1 MQSPLCEEC
10 LKSKALCDICSKN
23 AEKNNLSKDEI
34 EVLRYVY
41 KLSLKS
47 PSLKDIKIVK
57 VMDHNVLLIITGIGD
72 AAKLVG
78 KGGSVV
84 KQIAKKF
91 KKSIRILEQAPDF
104 KDFIEGLV
112 MPANVNGINTLYRD
126 NEEITRIRVPEF
138 QKSHMLLTPD
148 DFSQVVSQFFKRKAE
163 IVFEV

>member
-10 LKSKALCDICSKN
+10 LNSKVLCNACNKTVEGKN
-23 AEKNNLSKDEI
+23 ISNEEI
-34 EVLRYVY
+34 EVLRFIY
-41 KLSLKS
+41 KLSKKS
-47 PSLKDIKIVK
+47 PSLNDVKIVK

-91 KKSIRILEQAPDF
+91 KKSIRILEEAPNF
-104 KDFIEGLV
+104 KDFVEDLV
-112 MPANVNGINTLYRD
+112 MPANVSGINTLYRD

-138 QKSHMLLTPD
+138 QKGHMLLTPE
-148 DFSQVVSQFFKRKAE
+148 DFSQVVSQFYKRKAE
-163 IVFEV
+163 LVFEV